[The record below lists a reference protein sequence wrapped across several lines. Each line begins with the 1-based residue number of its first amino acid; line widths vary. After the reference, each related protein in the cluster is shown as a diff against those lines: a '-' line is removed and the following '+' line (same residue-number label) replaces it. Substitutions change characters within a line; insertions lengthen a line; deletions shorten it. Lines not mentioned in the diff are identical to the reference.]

1 MTSKIFQWLIV
12 ASVTST
18 MFSISKA
25 ADSRFGAFYSCNT
38 TIARNAAKG
47 VTGPSP
53 SEDPLALF
61 TASLTLFRVGDF
73 QAGIFWFHVSLLR
86 MRESLVLHPAQGG
99 IATSFTMAGMPITE
113 YALHDTKSYA
123 KIVQSVLDWDARAP
137 SPFRNDPEFANK
149 SVELAKLREGLV
161 QLRNKLLL
169 EGPEI
174 EAAARARNGGRDP
187 ISWST
192 KIGCEN

>member
-1 MTSKIFQWLIV
+1 MTSRICQWLIV

-18 MFSISKA
+18 IVSISNA
-25 ADSRFGAFYSCNT
+25 GDSRFVAFYSCNK
-38 TIARNAAKG
+38 TIARTAAKG
-47 VTGPSP
+47 VTGSSP
-53 SEDPLALF
+53 SEDPLTLF
-61 TASLTLFRVGDF
+61 SASLTLFRVGDF

-123 KIVQSVLDWDARAP
+123 TIVQSVLDWDARAP
-137 SPFRNDPEFANK
+137 NPLRNDPEFAKK
-149 SVELAKLREGLV
+149 SVQLATLRDGLI

-174 EAAARARNGGRDP
+174 EAEAKARNGGRDP
-187 ISWST
+187 SSWST